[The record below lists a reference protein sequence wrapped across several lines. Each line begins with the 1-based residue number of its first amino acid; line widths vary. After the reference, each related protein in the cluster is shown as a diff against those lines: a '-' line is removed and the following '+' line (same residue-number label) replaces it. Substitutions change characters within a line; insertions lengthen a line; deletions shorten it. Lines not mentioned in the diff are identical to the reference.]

1 MKRLAFLAVS
11 LVLAAA
17 LAPLAGQQPPPAVAP
32 PVQPTDISLVLSQ
45 EGGRRVALAVPA
57 PVAPASEVVRKELV
71 EPFHSALA
79 GDLGLSPWFV
89 LADPT
94 LHPKGM
100 RPPANREEGDA
111 WVASGAQFLLD
122 TQVQSEGTTVVV
134 SAQLLD
140 LRTLRPILSKKYS
153 AGGATIRRVAH
164 VIANDV
170 VRQFTGRPGPFLT
183 RIVFSS
189 DRDGGRNKELYVM
202 DYDGENQRRITF
214 HRSLSIAPDWSY
226 DGDKVVYQSFVSTP
240 PGLYWFSLGAGA
252 RNRIPVP
259 TELNSAPSF
268 SPDGRTVAYAGSVR
282 GNPEIFVV
290 NLDGTG
296 HRRLTN
302 SSAIDSSP
310 RFSPNG
316 REIAFTS
323 NRQGTPQ
330 IYLMDLEGANVRKL
344 TLTGNWSDEPAF
356 SPDGGRLAYACR
368 NEGDF
373 QICVLDLATGRTFQI
388 SSGPGTNENPTWSPD
403 GTRIAWELQRG
414 RSTQI
419 VSAGIDGSGFKV
431 LTSVGNNGY
440 PVWERK
446 IE

>member
-1 MKRLAFLAVS
+1 MRLAPVVSTLAI
-11 LVLAAA
+11 VLS
-17 LAPLAGQQPPPAVAP
+17 LAPLAGQQPAPPVAP
-32 PVQPTDISLVLSQ
+32 PAQPSEITLTLSQ
-45 EGGRRVALAVPA
+45 EGGRRIALAVPPA
-57 PVAPASEVVRKELV
+57 TAPASDIVQSELV
-71 EPFHSALA
+71 DPFHKTLA
-79 GDLGLSPWFV
+79 GDLGISPWFV
-89 LADPT
+89 LADPA
-94 LHPKGM
+94 LHPKGF
-100 RPPANREEGDA
+100 RPPTTREEGDA
-111 WVASGAQFLLD
+111 WIASGAQFLLD
-122 TQVQSEGTTVVV
+122 TQIRSEGTNVIV

-140 LRTLRPILSKKYS
+140 LRTLRPILGKTYS
-153 AGGATIRRVAH
+153 AGGVSIRRVAH

-170 VRQFTGRPGPFLT
+170 VRQFTGKPGPFLT

-189 DRDGGRNKELYVM
+189 DRDGGRNKELYLM

-214 HRSLSIAPDWSY
+214 HRSLSLAPDWSY
-226 DGDKVVYQSFVSTP
+226 DADKIVYQSYVSTP
-240 PGLYWFSLGAGA
+240 PGLYWFSLGAPA
-252 RNRIPVP
+252 RTRIPVT

-268 SPDGRTVAYAGSVR
+268 SPDGRTVAYAGSVK

-290 NLDGTG
+290 GLDGSNP
-296 HRRLTN
+296 RRLTN

-323 NRQGTPQ
+323 NRQGSPQ
-330 IYLMDLEGANVRKL
+330 IYLMDTEGSNVRKL

-373 QICVLDLATGRTFQI
+373 QICILDLTTGRTVQI
-388 SSGPGTNENPTWSPD
+388 SSGPGANENPSWSPD

-431 LTSVGNNGY
+431 LTSAGNNGY
-440 PVWERK
+440 PVWQRT

>member
-1 MKRLAFLAVS
+1 MRLAPAISTLA
-11 LVLAAA
+11 LVLS
-17 LAPLAGQQPPPAVAP
+17 LAPVSGQQPPPPAAP
-32 PVQPTDISLVLSQ
+32 PAQPSDISLTLSQ
-45 EGGRRVALAVPA
+45 EGGRRIALAVPA
-57 PVAPASEVVRKELV
+57 ATAPASDIVQSELV
-71 EPFHSALA
+71 DPFHKTLA
-79 GDLGLSPWFV
+79 GDLGTSPWFV
-89 LADPT
+89 LADPS
-94 LHPKGM
+94 LHPKGF
-100 RPPANREEGDA
+100 RPPTTREEGDA
-111 WVASGAQFLLD
+111 WIASGAQFLLD
-122 TQVQSEGTTVVV
+122 TQIRSEGTNVIV

-140 LRTLRPILSKKYS
+140 LRTLRPILAKTYS
-153 AGGATIRRVAH
+153 AGGASIRRVAH
-164 VIANDV
+164 VIANDI
-170 VRQFTGRPGPFLT
+170 VRQFTGKPGPFLT

-189 DRDGGRNKELYVM
+189 DRDGSRNKELYIM

-240 PGLYWFSLGAGA
+240 PGLHWFSLGAPA
-252 RNRIPVP
+252 RTRIPVT

-268 SPDGRTVAYAGSVR
+268 SPDGKTVAYAGSVK

-290 NLDGTG
+290 GLDGSNP
-296 HRRLTN
+296 RRLTN

-323 NRQGTPQ
+323 NRQGSPQ
-330 IYLMDLEGANVRKL
+330 IYLMDLEGSNVRKL

-373 QICVLDLATGRTFQI
+373 QICILDLTTGRTVQI
-388 SSGPGTNENPTWSPD
+388 SSGPGANENPSWSPD

-431 LTSVGNNGY
+431 LTSSGNNGY
-440 PVWERK
+440 PVWQRTTE
-446 IE
+446 

>member
-1 MKRLAFLAVS
+1 MRLAPFATS
-11 LVLAAA
+11 LVLVAS
-17 LAPLAGQQPPPAVAP
+17 LAPIAGQQPAPAVAP
-32 PVQPTDISLVLSQ
+32 PAQPTDLSLVLSQ
-45 EGGRRVALAVPA
+45 EGGRRVALAVPLPIA
-57 PVAPASEVVRKELV
+57 PVSDVVRTEAV
-71 EPFHSALA
+71 APFHAALA
-79 GDLGLSPWFV
+79 GDLGASPWFV
-89 LADPT
+89 LADPA
-94 LHPKGM
+94 LHPKGF
-100 RPPANREEGDA
+100 RPPATREEGDA

-122 TQVQSEGTTVVV
+122 TRIEPDGTSFVVT
-134 SAQLLD
+134 AQLLD
-140 LRTLRPILSKKYS
+140 LRTLRPILARRYS
-153 AGGATIRRVAH
+153 AAGVSIRRVAH
-164 VIANDV
+164 TIANDV

-183 RIVFSS
+183 RIVFAS

-202 DYDGENQRRITF
+202 DHDGENQRRITF

-226 DGDKVVYQSFVSTP
+226 DGEKIVYQSFVSTP

-252 RNRIPVP
+252 RNRIPVT

-290 NLDGTG
+290 GLDGG
-296 HRRLTN
+296 SPRRLTS

-373 QICVLDLATGRTFQI
+373 QICVLDLTSGRTVQI
-388 SSGPGTNENPTWSPD
+388 SNGPGANENPTWSPD

-419 VSAGIDGSGFKV
+419 VSAAVDGSGFKV
-431 LTSVGNNGY
+431 LTSAGNNGY
-440 PVWERK
+440 PVWQRTTE
-446 IE
+446 